1 MYKKWLCSFFIFVTL
16 SHLAGQRIMTYNV
29 LNYQGS
35 ISGDSEKEIALR
47 MIIGSTDP
55 DLVVVEEINNTTGYN
70 RFLSH
75 ILNYNQEGIYSGA
88 DFTNQ
93 STADAFDALK
103 IY

>member
-55 DLVVVEEINNTTGYN
+55 DLVVVEEINN
-70 RFLSH
+70 RIKQALMH
-75 ILNYNQEGIYSGA
+75 IEKERIIAAPDCGLGLLP
-88 DFTNQ
+88 
-93 STADAFDALK
+93 LK
-103 IY
+103 LVKIKAQ